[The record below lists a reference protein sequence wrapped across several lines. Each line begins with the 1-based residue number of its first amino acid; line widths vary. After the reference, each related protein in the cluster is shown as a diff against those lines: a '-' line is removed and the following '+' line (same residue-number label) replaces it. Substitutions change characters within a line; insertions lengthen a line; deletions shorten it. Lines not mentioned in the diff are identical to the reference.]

1 MTRFGYNRCMD
12 RPFLF
17 ADNLS
22 KNFDRLPVLRDIS
35 FSVSRGEVL
44 GLVGRQG
51 AGKSTLFHLL
61 NGVMPPSS
69 GTIYFDDVPQRFSNR
84 NQAQKMG
91 VETVYQISSPI
102 DQFNAS
108 NPFMFDNDFRN
119 ERTRRT
125 SGLVEQFDVIE
136 NIMLGRE
143 TQLLPAL
150 GVIDWQRM
158 MRSAIE
164 LLEEFD
170 LPSNLIHEQVRNL
183 TDEQRQLL
191 TVARA
196 FYRPCRLLLLD
207 DIIPVLSFERQKILM
222 EKIKE
227 VASQG
232 TAVIISSD
240 DLTHLFEV
248 TDRILVLYE
257 GRLVADRR
265 TSESVPREIVE
276 LIVGSSRKEQ
286 VTPLIW
292 ALESYH
298 SAQQQAE
305 ELRRTQV
312 TLQESLKARTSL
324 NKQLFERLGNQIE
337 ALDQLTTALQATQR
351 RLITERE
358 DERKALAREIHD
370 QVIQDLLSFNY
381 RLEEIENSESSESL
395 QRNLA
400 TIRHG
405 IRDVVSGLRQICS
418 DLRPP
423 TIDHHGLSAAIESMA
438 HEWSE
443 RSNIGI
449 QVEIDP
455 DLGRL
460 PETIELSVFRIV
472 QEGLNNIRKHSA
484 ASRVR
489 LSLQRTPSASLLV
502 RLEDDGHGL
511 SVPADLASLSA
522 NKHFGL
528 VGISERIALLG
539 GTMNIESSTGN
550 GMILQVEI
558 PSPHPMVTA

>member
-1 MTRFGYNRCMD
+1 MD
-12 RPFLF
+12 
-17 ADNLS
+17 
-22 KNFDRLPVLRDIS
+22 
-35 FSVSRGEVL
+35 
-44 GLVGRQG
+44 
-51 AGKSTLFHLL
+51 T
-61 NGVMPPSS
+61 
-69 GTIYFDDVPQRFSNR
+69 
-84 NQAQKMG
+84 
-91 VETVYQISSPI
+91 
-102 DQFNAS
+102 
-108 NPFMFDNDFRN
+108 
-119 ERTRRT
+119 
-125 SGLVEQFDVIE
+125 
-136 NIMLGRE
+136 
-143 TQLLPAL
+143 L
-150 GVIDWQRM
+150 GVIDWDRM
-158 MRSAIE
+158 TRSAIQ

-170 LPSNLIHEQVRNL
+170 LPRELIHARVRNL

-207 DIIPVLSFERQKILM
+207 DIIPALSFERQKILM
-222 EKIKE
+222 AKIKE
-227 VASQG
+227 IASRG
-232 TAVIISSD
+232 TSVIISSD
-240 DLTHLFEV
+240 DLTHLFTV

-265 TSESVPREIVE
+265 TSESVPRDIVE
-276 LIVGSSRKEQ
+276 LIVGSSRREQ

-298 SAQQQAE
+298 NAQQQAE
-305 ELRRTQV
+305 ELRKTQV
-312 TLQESLKARTSL
+312 TLQESLEARTSL
-324 NKQLFERLGNQIE
+324 NRKLFDYLGNQVD
-337 ALDQLTTALQATQR
+337 ALDQLNAALQATQR

-381 RLEEIENSESSESL
+381 RLEEIENSESSPTL
-395 QRNLA
+395 QQNLG
-400 TIRHG
+400 TIRQG

-423 TIDHHGLSAAIESMA
+423 TIDHHGLSAAIDSMA

-443 RSNIGI
+443 RNSIPI

-455 DLGRL
+455 ALGRL

-472 QEGLNNIRKHSA
+472 QEGLNNIRKHA
-484 ASRVR
+484 DASRVR

-511 SVPADLASLSA
+511 AVPADLSSLAA

-528 VGISERIALLG
+528 VGISERVALLR
-539 GTMNIESSTGN
+539 GTMNIESSRGN

-558 PSPHPMVTA
+558 PSPHPLVTA

>member
-1 MTRFGYNRCMD
+1 MD
-12 RPFLF
+12 TPFLY
-17 ADNLS
+17 ANNVS
-22 KNFDRLPVLRDIS
+22 KNFDRLPVLKDVS
-35 FSVSRGEVL
+35 FSISRGEVV

-61 NGVMPPSS
+61 NGVMSPSS
-69 GTIYFDDVPQRFSNR
+69 GAIYVDGVPRRFTHR
-84 NQAQKMG
+84 LQAQKLG
-91 VETVYQISSPI
+91 IETVYQISSPI
-102 DQFNAS
+102 DQFNS
-108 NPFMFDNDFRN
+108 GSPFLYDRDFRN
-119 ERTRRT
+119 ESTRRT
-125 SGLVEQFDVIE
+125 SGLVEQFGVVE

-143 TQLLPAL
+143 IRRFPFL
-150 GVIDWQRM
+150 GAIDWDEM
-158 MRSAIE
+158 IHSTVA

-170 LPSNLIHEQVRNL
+170 LPPSLIREQVRNL
-183 TDEQRQLL
+183 SDEQRQLL

-222 EKIKE
+222 KKIRE

-232 TAVIISSD
+232 TSVIISSD
-240 DLTHLFEV
+240 DLTHLFTV

-257 GRLVADRR
+257 GRLVADRL
-265 TSESVPREIVE
+265 TADSVPRDIVE
-276 LIVGSSRKEQ
+276 LIVGSSRREQ

-292 ALESYH
+292 ALESYQ

-305 ELRRTQV
+305 DLRRTQV
-312 TLQESLKARTSL
+312 TLQESLEARTSL
-324 NKQLFERLGNQIE
+324 NRQLFDYLGNQIE

-381 RLEEIENSESSESL
+381 RLEDIENSETSETL
-395 QRNLA
+395 QKNLA

-423 TIDHHGLSAAIESMA
+423 TIDHHGLSAAIDSLA
-438 HEWSE
+438 HDWSE
-443 RSNIGI
+443 RSSIPI

-455 DLGRL
+455 ALGRL

-472 QEGLNNIRKHSA
+472 QEGLNNIRKHA
-484 ASRVR
+484 AANRVR
-489 LSLQRTPSASLLV
+489 LSVQRTPSASLLV

-511 SVPADLASLSA
+511 AVPADLASLTS

-528 VGISERIALLG
+528 VGISERVALLG
-539 GTMNIESSTGN
+539 GTMNIESSKGS
-550 GMILQVEI
+550 GMILEVEI
-558 PSPHPMVTA
+558 PSPHPIVTA

>member
-1 MTRFGYNRCMD
+1 MD
-12 RPFLF
+12 APFLY
-17 ADNLS
+17 ANNLS
-22 KNFDRLPVLRDIS
+22 KNFDRLPVLKEVS
-35 FSVSRGEVL
+35 FSISRGEVL

-61 NGVMPPSS
+61 NGVMSPSS
-69 GTIYFDDVPQRFSNR
+69 GSIYVDGVPRRFTHR
-84 NQAQKMG
+84 LQAQKLG
-91 VETVYQISSPI
+91 IETVYQISSPI
-102 DQFNAS
+102 DQFNS
-108 NPFMFDNDFRN
+108 GSPFLYDRDFRN
-119 ERTRRT
+119 ESTRRT
-125 SGLVEQFDVIE
+125 SGLVEQFDVVE

-143 TQLLPAL
+143 IRKFPFIGA
-150 GVIDWQRM
+150 IDWDEM
-158 MRSAIE
+158 IHSAIA

-170 LPSNLIHEQVRNL
+170 LPPNLIREQVRNL
-183 TDEQRQLL
+183 SDEQRQLL

-196 FYRPCRLLLLD
+196 FYHPCRLLLLD
-207 DIIPVLSFERQKILM
+207 DIIPVLSFERQKVLM
-222 EKIKE
+222 KKIRE

-232 TAVIISSD
+232 TSVIISSD
-240 DLTHLFEV
+240 DLTHLFAV

-257 GRLVADRR
+257 GRLVADRV
-265 TSESVPREIVE
+265 TSDSMPRDIVE
-276 LIVGSSRKEQ
+276 LIVGSSRREQ

-305 ELRRTQV
+305 DLRRTQV
-312 TLQESLKARTSL
+312 TLQESLEARTSL
-324 NKQLFERLGNQIE
+324 NRQLFDYLGNQIE

-381 RLEEIENSESSESL
+381 RLEDIENSESSETL
-395 QRNLA
+395 QKNLA

-423 TIDHHGLSAAIESMA
+423 TIDHHGLSAAIDSLA
-438 HEWSE
+438 HDWSE
-443 RSNIGI
+443 RSSIPI

-455 DLGRL
+455 ALGRL

-472 QEGLNNIRKHSA
+472 QEGLNNIRKHA
-484 ASRVR
+484 AANRVR
-489 LSLQRTPSASLLV
+489 LSVQRTPSASLLV

-511 SVPADLASLSA
+511 AVPADLASLTS

-528 VGISERIALLG
+528 VGISERVALLG
-539 GTMNIESSTGN
+539 GTMHIESSKGS
-550 GMILQVEI
+550 GMILEVEI
-558 PSPHPMVTA
+558 PSPHPLVTAHRSAHN

>member
-1 MTRFGYNRCMD
+1 MD

-22 KNFDRLPVLRDIS
+22 KNFDRLPVLRDVS
-35 FSVSRGEVL
+35 FSITRGEVV

-61 NGVMPPSS
+61 NGVMAPSS
-69 GTIYFDDVPQRFSNR
+69 GSLYVDGVPQRFANR
-84 NQAQKMG
+84 NQAQKLG
-91 VETVYQISSPI
+91 IETVYQISSPI
-102 DQFNAS
+102 DQFNTS
-108 NPFMFDNDFRN
+108 NPFMYDNEFRN

-136 NIMLGRE
+136 NVMLGRE
-143 TQLLPAL
+143 TMKLPAL
-150 GVIDWQRM
+150 GVIDWHEM
-158 MRSAIE
+158 IHSAIK
-164 LLEEFD
+164 LLDEFG
-170 LPSNLIHEQVRNL
+170 LPGNLVHKQVRNL
-183 TDEQRQLL
+183 SDEQRQLL

-196 FYRPCRLLLLD
+196 FYRPSRLLLLD
-207 DIIPVLSFERQKILM
+207 DVIPVLSFERQKILM
-222 EKIKE
+222 EKIKQ
-227 VASQG
+227 VAAQG
-232 TAVIISSD
+232 TSVIISSD

-312 TLQESLKARTSL
+312 TLEQSLEARTSL
-324 NKQLFERLGNQIE
+324 NRQLFDYLGNQIE

-381 RLEEIENSESSESL
+381 RLEEIENSESSATL
-395 QRNLA
+395 QRNLS
-400 TIRHG
+400 TIRNG

-438 HEWSE
+438 NEWSE
-443 RSNIGI
+443 RSNIPT

-455 DLGRL
+455 ALGRL

-472 QEGLNNIRKHSA
+472 QEGLNNIRKHA
-484 ASRVR
+484 DANRVR

-502 RLEDDGHGL
+502 RLEDDGQGL
-511 SVPADLASLSA
+511 AVPADLASLSA
-522 NKHFGL
+522 SKHFGL
-528 VGISERIALLG
+528 VGISERVALLG

-558 PSPHPMVTA
+558 PSPHPVVTA